1 MIGTIMT
8 LQQWNVNQNGVDFGS
23 NSSLYYG
30 ITGKQV
36 QIDTVFDNL
45 ESRIAF
51 LSIAPAWSLA
61 SNRPVYFHAIN
72 CATPFGLSK
81 QLMPTPRG
89 RTEWCGQ
96 PQLRVERGNR
106 TVHPHPPRSAT
117 SPSSSRDSAA
127 SSMCGAPCSHSH
139 ANAAARPRRPTA
151 CH

>member
-1 MIGTIMT
+1 MIGTVMT

-36 QIDTVFDNL
+36 QIDTVL

-61 SNRPVYFHAIN
+61 SNLPVYFNAIN
-72 CATPFGLSK
+72 CAVPFGLSK

-89 RTEWCGQ
+89 VS
-96 PQLRVERGNR
+96 L
-106 TVHPHPPRSAT
+106 S
-117 SPSSSRDSAA
+117 
-127 SSMCGAPCSHSH
+127 
-139 ANAAARPRRPTA
+139 
-151 CH
+151 